1 MDAIEIAP
9 HKQDEQPA
17 AGLRRVWRLLQGR
30 AAPKPTCF
38 LTRWLFLRL
47 LGLVYL
53 FAFGALWPQVRGL
66 IGPSGI
72 LPAGDYLRAFGG
84 PGRPASFWQLPTLA
98 WLDTSDGFLLFL
110 CGAGMV
116 LALLLI
122 AGLLPGPALALL
134 WLDYLSIANIGQD
147 FLAFQWDSLLL
158 ETGFLA
164 IFFAPWGPRPGLA
177 REAPPSRLVLWLLRL
192 LLFRLVFFSGVVKLA
207 SGDPTWHNLTALSYH
222 WWTQPLPT
230 PVAWYLHQLPDW
242 FQSLSTAFT
251 FVAELFAPLL
261 IFAPRRV
268 RFLGAALMIAL
279 QLLIMLTGNFAFF
292 NLLTIALCVPLL
304 DDALLSRIF
313 PPDLRVR
320 LLAHFQRRT
329 APVSRRLIVVPM
341 AVLLLLLSWAQVSRQ
356 IWLGVEVPLPV
367 LELNGRLAPWQLVNS
382 YGLFAV
388 MTTEREEVIVEGSDD
403 GTHWR
408 EYTFFAKPVDVRR
421 APAWVAPYHPR
432 LDWQLWFAPFGGP
445 GANPWLSNFLRGL
458 LRGSPQVRALLP
470 ANSFPQAPPRYVRAS
485 LYSYQFTDIL
495 TRAATG
501 AWWQRRF
508 VGSFIAPM
516 SLSSP

>member
-1 MDAIEIAP
+1 MDTIEIAP

-17 AGLRRVWRLLQGR
+17 AGLQRVWRRIQGD
-30 AAPKPTCF
+30 AARKPPYF

-66 IGPSGI
+66 IGPNGI
-72 LPAGDYLRAFGG
+72 LPAADYLRVFGVQSG
-84 PGRPASFWQLPTLA
+84 PDRFLQLPTLA
-98 WLDTSDGFLLFL
+98 WVSTSDGFLLFL

-122 AGLLPGPALALL
+122 AGLLPGPALVLL
-134 WLDYLSIANIGQD
+134 WFDYLSIANIGQD

-164 IFFAPWGPRPGLA
+164 IFFAPWGRRPGLA
-177 REAPPSRLVLWLLRL
+177 HEAPPSRIVIWLLRW
-192 LLFRLVFFSGVVKLA
+192 LLFRLVFFSGVVKLT
-207 SGDPTWHNLTALSYH
+207 SGDPTWHNLTALNYH

-242 FQSLSTAFT
+242 FQALSTAFT

-261 IFAPRRV
+261 IFAPRRL
-268 RFLGAALMIAL
+268 RFLGAGLMIAL
-279 QLLIMLTGNFAFF
+279 QLLIMLTGNFAYF

-313 PPDLRVR
+313 SADLRAR
-320 LLAHFQRRT
+320 LLTHFRSRPLP
-329 APVSRRLIVVPM
+329 AIRRLIIVPV
-341 AVLLLLLSWAQVSRQ
+341 AALLLLLSWAQVSGQ
-356 IWLGVEVPLPV
+356 IWLGIDVPPPV

-408 EYTFFAKPVDVRR
+408 EYTFFAQPVDVRR

-445 GANPWLSNFLRGL
+445 GANPWLSNFLHGL
-458 LRGSPQVRALLP
+458 LRGSPEVLTLLP
-470 ANSFPQAPPRYVRAS
+470 TNPFPQAPPRYVRAS
-485 LYSYQFTDIL
+485 LYAYQFTDIP
-495 TRAATG
+495 TRVATG
-501 AWWQRRF
+501 AWWQRRL
-508 VGSFIAPM
+508 VGVYIPPISRNAP
-516 SLSSP
+516 